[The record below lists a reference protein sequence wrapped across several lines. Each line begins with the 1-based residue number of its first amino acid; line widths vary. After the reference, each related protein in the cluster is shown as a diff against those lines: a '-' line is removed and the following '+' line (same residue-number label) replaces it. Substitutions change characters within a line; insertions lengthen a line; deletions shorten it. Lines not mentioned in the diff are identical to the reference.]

1 MGRLDSLGSRETSYA
16 RVLTDRIA
24 NTPLV
29 STAPL
34 CANNNE
40 NILEVLG
47 YTVHARHPPDGT
59 TNALAA
65 EQEKQALS

>member
-16 RVLTDRIA
+16 RTLTDRIA

-29 STAPL
+29 TTAPFRL
-34 CANNNE
+34 NDDH
-40 NILEVLG
+40 ILEALG
-47 YTVHARHPPDGT
+47 YTVHARHPLQGT
-59 TNALAA
+59 INVLAA